1 VELCPVDFRFERLEH
16 LGDAA
21 RPLVDVG
28 NDCDGF
34 HVADRSQVSSAA
46 IGLWPLRSTFGTIG
60 TVAKKKA
67 TIYVDDAV
75 LRATRAAAAR
85 TGRSQ
90 SDIVEAALRRYLGFE
105 LLDRIRA
112 RSDLTE
118 EEALALA
125 VEATHASRALT

>member
-1 VELCPVDFRFERLEH
+1 
-16 LGDAA
+16 
-21 RPLVDVG
+21 VDVG

-90 SDIVEAALRRYLGFE
+90 SDIVELHFGATSASSFLTVSAREAISPRRKL
-105 LLDRIRA
+105 
-112 RSDLTE
+112 S
-118 EEALALA
+118 ALAG
-125 VEATHASRALT
+125 EAMHASRALT

>member
-1 VELCPVDFRFERLEH
+1 M
-16 LGDAA
+16 
-21 RPLVDVG
+21 
-28 NDCDGF
+28 
-34 HVADRSQVSSAA
+34 
-46 IGLWPLRSTFGTIG
+46 T
-60 TVAKKKA
+60 KKKT
-67 TIYVDDAV
+67 TIYLDEGV

-105 LLDRIRA
+105 LLDRVWA

-125 VEATHASRALT
+125 VEATHASRS